1 MTKPAQAAAAAT
13 AFTAPTALALHDD
26 RPFFEKALAYGVQH
40 GIIDAAALQ
49 AMHTDAPKGIV
60 QIARYFGNEFLRP
73 ELEKARARMVN
84 LISLY
89 LQESCDGDLQAA
101 AQSLRQHS
109 LLSRSKGGS
118 DMLRRLIALPES
130 SHFGMAG
137 SDEAHIPLLALWSL
151 RSHADYRAEL
161 ARRTHIAQAI
171 DAALWLVAQ
180 YGLEADHLEEAG
192 TDAEAVIR
200 AALLWRAMVP
210 QASAWPTTP
219 ALQKVL
225 AALRKK
231 RGTGALP
238 ALALQ
243 LPSGLPAHLHAV
255 VQAEF
260 VAVQVD
266 WPRCM
271 DSAQPLRT
279 LLSPLGRLRARYFL
293 LDDPLAEMQE
303 YEQQLAVLTVLGEG
317 EGGAPAQP
325 ASKTWLRLTQGVAD
339 EHALLTLFL
348 CIAAGT
354 PKKTLL
360 TEKTA
365 TSLVRKI
372 RTHGWQPALAH
383 DFIAEH
389 APGAFQK
396 DYCALWD
403 SFVQESQKTLFDDH
417 DVTRG
422 DALAL
427 LRREC
432 HVAG

>member
-1 MTKPAQAAAAAT
+1 MSASTST
-13 AFTAPTALALHDD
+13 SVLALHDQ
-26 RPFFEKALAYGVQH
+26 RAFFEKALAYGVQH
-40 GIIDAAALQ
+40 GILGADTLDAIHAE
-49 AMHTDAPKGIV
+49 APKGMV
-60 QIARYFGNEFLRP
+60 QIARYFGSEFLRP
-73 ELEKARARMVN
+73 ELEKARERMVN

-89 LQESCDGDLQAA
+89 LQESCDGDLLAA

-137 SDEAHIPLLALWSL
+137 SDEAQTPLLALWAL
-151 RSHADYRAEL
+151 RSHAEYRSEL
-161 ARRTHIAQAI
+161 ARRSHIAEAI
-171 DAALWLVAQ
+171 KAALWLVAP
-180 YGLEADHLEEAG
+180 YHLDVDDLEEAG

-200 AALLWRAMVP
+200 AALLWRALVP
-210 QASAWPTTP
+210 RARTWPTTP

-225 AALRKK
+225 TELRKK

-238 ALALQ
+238 ALELH
-243 LPSGLPAHLHAV
+243 LPHSLPTHLHAV
-255 VQAEF
+255 VQAECA
-260 VAVQVD
+260 AVQAD
-266 WPRCM
+266 WPRWM
-271 DSAQPLRT
+271 DSNQPLRT

-293 LDDPLAEMQE
+293 VDDPLAEMDE
-303 YEQQLAVLTVLGEG
+303 YEQQLAVLTVLDAGEA
-317 EGGAPAQP
+317 APQP
-325 ASKTWLRLTQGVAD
+325 ASKTWLRLTQDQTD

-348 CIAAGT
+348 CIAVGT

-365 TSLVRKI
+365 ASLVRKI
-372 RTHGWQPALAH
+372 RKHGWQPALAT

-389 APGAFQK
+389 APGAFQQ

-417 DVTRG
+417 DITLS

-432 HVAG
+432 HVQG